1 MCGLMLARMSLSST
15 LTGVQRREMG
25 LCDDA
30 SVGGLLGFRMGM
42 ILAVFQIL
50 GMVLYVMEWLKML
63 VRQQMATSPSCLR

>member
-25 LCDDA
+25 LCDAA
-30 SVGGLLGFRMGM
+30 SVGGLLGFRIGM

-50 GMVLYVMEWLKML
+50 GMELFVME
-63 VRQQMATSPSCLR
+63 

>member
-1 MCGLMLARMSLSST
+1 MCGLMLARMSLSNT

-30 SVGGLLGFRMGM
+30 SVGGLLGFRIGI

-50 GMVLYVMEWLKML
+50 GMVL
-63 VRQQMATSPSCLR
+63 